1 MEIIFHRDMRVGKN
15 TSQAASV
22 EFLRMAQKLC
32 AQQTATPFSE
42 KPLVFREQIFGGVP
56 VSTGVWRQDKRA
68 VAPGHHKTGN

>member
-1 MEIIFHRDMRVGKN
+1 MALQEN

-22 EFLRMAQKLC
+22 GFLCMAQKLC
-32 AQQTATPFSE
+32 AQQAATPFSE
-42 KPLVFREQIFGGVP
+42 KPLAFREQIFGGVP